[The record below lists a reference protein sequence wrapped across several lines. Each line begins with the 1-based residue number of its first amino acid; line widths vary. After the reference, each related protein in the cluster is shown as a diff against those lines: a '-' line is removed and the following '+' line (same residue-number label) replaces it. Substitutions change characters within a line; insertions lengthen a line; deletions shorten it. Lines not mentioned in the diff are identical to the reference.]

1 MTLFPYQYVVLR
13 AVPRIEREE
22 FVNVGVA
29 LYSQQAEFL
38 RSAQWVDADRLRAL
52 APEIDVEA
60 VCAALTRIDEICRGV
75 TGDGRPTLESPGQ
88 RFGWI
93 TAPRSTVV
101 QPGPVHGGLS
111 DDPERTLTELLQ
123 RLVR

>member
-1 MTLFPYQYVVLR
+1 MTLLPYQYVVLR

-22 FVNVGVA
+22 FVNVAVVV
-29 LYSQQAEFL
+29 YSQQAEFL
-38 RSAQWVDADRLRAL
+38 RSAQAVDADRLLAL
-52 APEIDVEA
+52 APELDIDA
-60 VCAALTRIDEICRGV
+60 VCAALTRIEDVCRGV
-75 TGDGRPTLESPGQ
+75 EGDGRPTLDSPGQ

-101 QPGPVHGGLS
+101 QPGPVHGGLT
-111 DDPERTLTELLQ
+111 DDPERTLEELLE

>member
-1 MTLFPYQYVVLR
+1 MTRLPYQYVVLR

-38 RSAQWVDADRLRAL
+38 RSAQSVDADRLRAL
-52 APEIDVEA
+52 APEIDIDA
-60 VCAALTRIDEICRGV
+60 VCAALTRIDEVCRGV
-75 TGDGRPTLESPGQ
+75 TGDGRPTLASPGQ

-101 QPGPVHGGLS
+101 QPGPVHGGLT
-111 DDPERTLTELLQ
+111 DDPERTLEELLH

>member
-13 AVPRIEREE
+13 CVPRIEREE

-29 LYSQQAEFL
+29 LYSQQADFL
-38 RSAQWVDADRLRAL
+38 RCAQSVDTSRLRAL
-52 APEIDVEA
+52 APDIDVDA
-60 VCAALTRIDEICRGV
+60 VCAALTTIEEVCQGM
-75 TGDGRPTLESPGQ
+75 TGGGRPTLDSPGR

-93 TAPRSTVV
+93 TAPRSTIV
-101 QPGPVHGGLS
+101 QPGPVHGGLTE
-111 DDPERTLTELLQ
+111 DPARTLDDLLG

>member
-1 MTLFPYQYVVLR
+1 MTLLPYQYVVLR
-13 AVPRIEREE
+13 CVPRIEREE

-29 LYSQQAEFL
+29 LYSQQADFL
-38 RSAQWVDADRLRAL
+38 RCAQAVDEDRLRAL
-52 APEIDVEA
+52 APEIDIDA
-60 VCAALTRIDEICRGV
+60 VRAALTRIDEICQGIG
-75 TGDGRPTLESPGQ
+75 GDGRPTLDSPGQ

-111 DDPERTLTELLQ
+111 ADPQRTLDDLLD

>member
-13 AVPRIEREE
+13 CMPRVEREE

-29 LYSQQAEFL
+29 LYSQQADFL
-38 RSAQWVDADRLRAL
+38 RCAQAVDADRLRAL
-52 APEIDVEA
+52 APALDIDA
-60 VCAALTRIDEICRGV
+60 VCASLTTIEEVCRGE
-75 TGDGRPTLESPGQ
+75 TGGGRPTLETPGK

-101 QPGPVHGGLS
+101 QPGPVHGGLT
-111 DDPERTLTELLQ
+111 DDPERTLEDLLD